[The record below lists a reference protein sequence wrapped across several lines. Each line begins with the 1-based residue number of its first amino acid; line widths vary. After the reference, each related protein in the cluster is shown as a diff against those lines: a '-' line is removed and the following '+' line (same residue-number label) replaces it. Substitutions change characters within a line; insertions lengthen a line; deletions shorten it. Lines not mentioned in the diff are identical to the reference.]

1 MFKLEYLVYKITCL
15 TNNKIYVGQTTE
27 KIEKRWN
34 RHIGY
39 QLKTDDHLHRAM
51 RKYGVENF
59 SIEVIDKARDQ
70 EELNKLELYYI
81 LNLNADYN
89 INKTGLK
96 CGGDTLSKH
105 PNLKEI
111 SNKIS
116 ISKIGSKNPNSS
128 KVSALNIKTNEC
140 LHFDSIVECIK
151 EMSIPRH
158 DIVSKRCSGKIKS
171 PYQNTWLF
179 KYS

>member
-1 MFKLEYLVYKITCL
+1 MFKLEYLVYKITCRV
-15 TNNKIYVGQTTE
+15 NNKIYIGQTTE
-27 KIEKRWN
+27 KIEKRWS

-39 QLKTDDHLHRAM
+39 QLKIDDHLHRAM

-59 SIEVIDKARDQ
+59 FIEVIDKAPNQ

-81 LNLNADYN
+81 INLNADYN

-96 CGGDTLSKH
+96 CGGNTLSNH
-105 PNLKEI
+105 PDLE
-111 SNKIS
+111 KIS
-116 ISKIGSKNPNSS
+116 KKLSNSKKGSKNPNSS
-128 KVSALNIKTNEC
+128 RVSALNIKTNEC
-140 LHFDSIVECIK
+140 LSFNSIVECIDK
-151 EMSIPRH
+151 LSIPRH

-171 PYQNTWLF
+171 PYQETWLF